1 MWKETYI
8 ILEKKHIK
16 RTNNPED
23 MLGIFHTNNMNQE
36 RTQIDIEKQ
45 LVNI

>member
-1 MWKETYI
+1 M
-8 ILEKKHIK
+8 K

-23 MLGIFHTNNMNQE
+23 MLGIFDTNNMNQE